1 MDALNHINLGLLFP
15 AAVAAGAIGAGIAAL
30 IVRRRP

>member
-1 MDALNHINLGLLFP
+1 MDALNHINLGFVYL
-15 AAVAAGAIGAGIAAL
+15 AAVAAGAVGAGIAAL